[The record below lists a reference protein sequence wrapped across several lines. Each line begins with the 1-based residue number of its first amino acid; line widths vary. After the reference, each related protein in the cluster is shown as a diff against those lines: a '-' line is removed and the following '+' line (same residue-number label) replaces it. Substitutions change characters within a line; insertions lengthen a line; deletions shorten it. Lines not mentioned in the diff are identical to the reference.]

1 MFVGDSVG
9 NVNYWEF
16 ITSRLITSFLGHNSS
31 IVSIIKHD
39 SLLYT
44 ASDNSQLIF
53 WSLNGSRMAQLQDKS
68 EKMIGMILSG
78 NTLITISSSLPL
90 YKYDTDTLSLT
101 GIMYGTST
109 DLSWPSPIVTF
120 TLCAG
125 YLFTGTS
132 DGRIV
137 QWNLDQNWSEDVLLG
152 HRDSDLLGLYC
163 STDKVISIGSKS
175 GVIWSPT
182 EFSRNG
188 PPVPPQQTPTTLNAA
203 TSIDA
208 DNSANRKRSASNE
221 EFTSAIIISLIMCVL
236 IVIGVATLYI
246 VFRRRLE
253 PIMDLNYTKM
263 EEARRKERLKEE
275 EQQAAIKLEE
285 RRKSE
290 GNTRDKDRK
299 RRSRE
304 HSSDIKSS
312 RKHSK

>member
-1 MFVGDSVG
+1 
-9 NVNYWEF
+9 
-16 ITSRLITSFLGHNSS
+16 
-31 IVSIIKHD
+31 
-39 SLLYT
+39 
-44 ASDNSQLIF
+44 
-53 WSLNGSRMAQLQDKS
+53 
-68 EKMIGMILSG
+68 
-78 NTLITISSSLPL
+78 
-90 YKYDTDTLSLT
+90 
-101 GIMYGTST
+101 MYGTST

-137 QWNLDQNWSEDVLLG
+137 QWNLDQNWSEDVLFG
-152 HRDSDLLGLYC
+152 HRDSDLLGIYC

-275 EQQAAIKLEE
+275 EQQAAIKLQE

-290 GNTRDKDRK
+290 GNTREKDRK
-299 RRSRE
+299 KRSRQ